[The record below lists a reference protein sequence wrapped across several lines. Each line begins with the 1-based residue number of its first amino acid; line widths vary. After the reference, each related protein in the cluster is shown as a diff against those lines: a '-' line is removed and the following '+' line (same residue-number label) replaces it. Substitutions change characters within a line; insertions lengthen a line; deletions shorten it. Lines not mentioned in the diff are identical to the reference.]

1 MHAKTRIADVA
12 RAAGVS
18 TATVS
23 RALSDPAKVGIATRA
38 KVLAAINATGYRVNG
53 AARDLRQQRAR
64 SILVLA
70 PNLANTF
77 FSRIVA
83 AIQEVAGAAGL
94 AVQVSDTRVRQET
107 LLALGHDG
115 RADGLIVLDGSLPP
129 SMVRAWRVPT
139 VQLCELNS
147 AYGVPGLGIDNAAA
161 AGLAVDHLAD
171 LGHRAVLHIAGPPQ
185 NVLSGARKAGFRSAA
200 KRRGLNHVVLEGDFT
215 LESGTRAARDWA
227 AMADRPA
234 AVFAASD
241 ECAFGFISE
250 CNRMGLSVPNDV
262 SVIGFDDIDFAGH
275 FTPPLT
281 TIHQPRA
288 SLGRLAAERLVAAL
302 QQDEPMPLE
311 QELVEAHLVVRGSTA
326 PCGA

>member
-1 MHAKTRIADVA
+1 MRAKIRIADVA

-23 RALSDPAKVGIATRA
+23 RALSDPGKVGAETRA
-38 KVLAAINATGYRVNG
+38 KVLAAIEATGYRVNG

-83 AIQEVAGAAGL
+83 AIQEVAGATGL
-94 AVQVSDTRVRQET
+94 AVQVSDTRARQET
-107 LLALGHDG
+107 LWTLGHDG
-115 RADGLIVLDGSLPP
+115 RADGLIVLDGSLPAT
-129 SMVRAWRVPT
+129 MVRGWRLPT
-139 VQLCELNS
+139 VQLCELNP

-171 LGHRAVLHIAGPPQ
+171 LGYRSILHVAGPPQ
-185 NVLSGARKAGFRSAA
+185 NVLSGAREAGFRSAA
-200 KRRGLNHVVLEGDFT
+200 VRRGLAHVVLEGDFT
-215 LESGTRAARDWA
+215 LESGIRAARDWA
-227 AMADRPA
+227 QMADRPA
-234 AVFAASD
+234 AVFTASD

-250 CNRMGLSVPNDV
+250 CHRMGLSVPKDA
-262 SVIGFDDIDFAGH
+262 SVVGFDDVDFAGH

-288 SLGRLAAERLVAAL
+288 RLGRLAAERLVAAL
-302 QQDEPMPLE
+302 QQDVPMQLQ
-311 QELVEAHLVVRGSTA
+311 QELIDAHLVIRGSTA
-326 PCGA
+326 RREV